1 MSDINVKEM
10 EEIANSDTETLIKA
24 AAKSV
29 FLKNGLAGTRLQ
41 EIADSAGICRTALHY
56 YFRNKDKLFD
66 VVFTEAF
73 TEIHKRVNGFAQSD
87 APVVEMMKMF
97 AADFYDIAIKDP
109 GIDLFIINEFNQ
121 NPDRMR
127 KIVCGENMQG
137 VRRGFL
143 HYIEKAVEKGEIKGD
158 PMQIMITIVSL
169 CAHPFAAKSMI
180 QNMFDIN
187 DAKYEILMLQRKAY
201 ILELIEKI
209 FKQ

>member
-1 MSDINVKEM
+1 M
-10 EEIANSDTETLIKA
+10 EAIVNSDTETLIKS
-24 AAKSV
+24 AAKQA

-41 EIADSAGICRTALHY
+41 EIADTAGICRTALHY
-56 YFRNKDKLFD
+56 YFRNKEKLFG

-73 TEIHKRVNGFAQSD
+73 AEIHQRVNGFAHSD
-87 APVVEMMKMF
+87 APVVEMIKMF
-97 AADFYDIAIKDP
+97 ASDFYDVAIKDP

-127 KIVCGENMQG
+127 KILCGDSMQG

-143 HYIEKAVEKGEIKGD
+143 HYIERAVEKGEISGD
-158 PMQIMITIVSL
+158 PFQIMITIVSL

-187 DAKYEILMLQRKAY
+187 DGKYEKLMRQRKAY
-201 ILELIEKI
+201 VLDVIDKI
-209 FKQ
+209 FKK

>member
-1 MSDINVKEM
+1 
-10 EEIANSDTETLIKA
+10 
-24 AAKSV
+24 
-29 FLKNGLAGTRLQ
+29 
-41 EIADSAGICRTALHY
+41 
-56 YFRNKDKLFD
+56 
-66 VVFTEAF
+66 
-73 TEIHKRVNGFAQSD
+73 
-87 APVVEMMKMF
+87 MF

>member
-1 MSDINVKEM
+1 M
-10 EEIANSDTETLIKA
+10 EAILNSDTETLIKA
-24 AAKSV
+24 SAKKA

-73 TEIHKRVNGFAQSD
+73 AEIHKRVNGFAQSD

-97 AADFYDIAIKDP
+97 ASDFYDVAIKDP
-109 GIDLFIINEFNQ
+109 GVDLFIINEFNQ
-121 NPDRMR
+121 NPERMR
-127 KIVCGENMQG
+127 KLLCGDNMQG

-143 HYIEKAVEKGEIKGD
+143 HYIEKAVEKGEIEGD
-158 PMQIMITIVSL
+158 PLQIIMTIVSL

-187 DAKYEILMLQRKAY
+187 DAKYEKLMLQRKNY
-201 ILELIEKI
+201 ILEVIEKI
-209 FKQ
+209 FKK